1 MASCLAYIALLA
13 WLQYSRNPTPH
24 LLTQTLPSPQAYGV
38 HTSLEILPKVLFRR
52 LALGCVIALGAC
64 PQRGGT
70 T

>member
-13 WLQYSRNPTPH
+13 WLQYSRNPT
-24 LLTQTLPSPQAYGV
+24 PQAYGV

-52 LALGCVIALGAC
+52 LALGCAIALGAC
-64 PQRGGT
+64 PQREGT